1 MTALGC
7 ALRFDMPESVIR
19 SAARLAEDA
28 GYECAWINN
37 PPGRDGITPVAW
49 AADATSH
56 IALGTGVVPVSHHS
70 PAEILQRV
78 NDLDLPRERYR
89 LGIGSGWGPHPVD
102 RVRDALRELRP
113 VAGCELVVGALGPR
127 MCSLA
132 GEEADAVLLNAVTP
146 AHARRSAELVRA
158 AAARA
163 GRPAPH
169 VYASVLAGLGEEFR
183 ARLEQAA
190 AFYTTIPSYARHFE
204 RIGVAPADVML
215 AARDLQELG
224 AGLAAWRGVVDEIV
238 VGIPPAPDRPD
249 EVLRVL
255 EPVRTAW
262 QASADNAGAA

>member
-49 AADATSH
+49 ASDATSH

-70 PAEILQRV
+70 PAEILRRV
-78 NDLDLPRERYR
+78 NDLDLPRQRCR

-102 RVRDALRELRP
+102 RVRDAVRELRP
-113 VAGCELVVGALGPR
+113 VAGCDVVVGALGPR
-127 MCSLA
+127 MCTVA

-146 AHARRSAELVRA
+146 ALARQAAELVRA
-158 AAARA
+158 AAART
-163 GRPAPH
+163 GRP
-169 VYASVLAGLGEEFR
+169 VRIYASVLAGLGQEFR

-190 AFYTTIPSYARHFE
+190 AFYLTIPSYARHFQ
-204 RIGVAPADVML
+204 RTGVAPADVML
-215 AARDLQELG
+215 AAGDVQELG
-224 AGLAAWRGVVDEIV
+224 AGLAAWRGVVDEVV

-249 EVLRVL
+249 EILRVL
-255 EPVRTAW
+255 EAIRTAW
-262 QASADNAGAA
+262 QASAGNVGAA